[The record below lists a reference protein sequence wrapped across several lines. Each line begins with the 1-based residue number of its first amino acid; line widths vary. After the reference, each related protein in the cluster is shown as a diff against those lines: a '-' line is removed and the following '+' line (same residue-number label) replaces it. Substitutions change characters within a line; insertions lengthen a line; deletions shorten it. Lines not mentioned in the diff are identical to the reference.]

1 MFKNANKIN
10 QEIKELIAKGN
21 LLLNAKQNKQRAT
34 AYLYVIFSLLAFS
47 FFGIFAIGPT
57 VTTISDLNKKYNEE
71 KIALKELQQKNEAL
85 KSLSAQYVEIQPD
98 LTLIDSAIP
107 QSPKVAELTRQLEK
121 LSIQNNLIV
130 KKVDTG
136 LMELYPAKNPNKPI
150 FSYTF
155 IINVEGSEKDVNSF
169 ISALVNM
176 GRIIGIEKLQTGK
189 QVLNVFAASI
199 TGRAY
204 FYRP

>member
-1 MFKNANKIN
+1 MFKDASKIN
-10 QEIKELIAKGN
+10 KEIKELIAKGN
-21 LLLNAKQNKQRAT
+21 LLLNAKQNRQRAT

-71 KIALKELQQKNEAL
+71 KTALKELQAKNEAL
-85 KSLSAQYVEIQPD
+85 KSLSAQYVEIQPE

-121 LSIQNNLIV
+121 LSIQNNLVV
-130 KKVDTG
+130 KKIDTG

-150 FSYTF
+150 FSFTF
-155 IINVEGSEKDVNSF
+155 TIGIEGSEKDVNIF
-169 ISALVNM
+169 ISDLVNM

-189 QVLNVFAASI
+189 QVSNIFAASI

>member
-1 MFKNANKIN
+1 MFKNADKIN

-155 IINVEGSEKDVNSF
+155 TINVEGSEKDVNTF
-169 ISALVNM
+169 ISDLVNM

>member
-1 MFKNANKIN
+1 MFKNADKIN

>member
-71 KIALKELQQKNEAL
+71 KIALKELQQK
-85 KSLSAQYVEIQPD
+85 KHP
-98 LTLIDSAIP
+98 
-107 QSPKVAELTRQLEK
+107 PK
-121 LSIQNNLIV
+121 
-130 KKVDTG
+130 
-136 LMELYPAKNPNKPI
+136 
-150 FSYTF
+150 
-155 IINVEGSEKDVNSF
+155 
-169 ISALVNM
+169 
-176 GRIIGIEKLQTGK
+176 
-189 QVLNVFAASI
+189 
-199 TGRAY
+199 
-204 FYRP
+204 

>member
-1 MFKNANKIN
+1 MFKNADKIN

-71 KIALKELQQKNEAL
+71 KDALKELKDKNEAL

-98 LTLIDSAIP
+98 LNLIDNAIP
-107 QSPKVAELTRQLEK
+107 QSPKVAELTRQLEN
-121 LSIQNNLIV
+121 LSIQNTLVV
-130 KKVDTG
+130 KKLDTG

-150 FSYTF
+150 FSF
-155 IINVEGSEKDVNSF
+155 IFTIGVEGAEKDVNQF
-169 ISALVNM
+169 ILDLVNM
-176 GRIIGIEKLQTGK
+176 GRIIKIEKLQTGK
-189 QVLNVFAASI
+189 QISSTFAASV

-204 FYRP
+204 FYKE

>member
-1 MFKNANKIN
+1 MFKNADKIN
-10 QEIKELIAKGN
+10 KEIKELIAKGN

-71 KIALKELQQKNEAL
+71 KTVLKELQQKNEAL
-85 KSLSAQYVEIQPD
+85 KSLSAQYVEIQPG

-121 LSIQNNLIV
+121 LSIQNSLIV

-155 IINVEGSEKDVNSF
+155 TINVEGSEKDVNTF
-169 ISALVNM
+169 ISDLVNM

-189 QVLNVFAASI
+189 QVSGVFAASI
-199 TGRAY
+199 TGRAF

>member
-1 MFKNANKIN
+1 MFKNVDKVNK
-10 QEIKELIAKGN
+10 EIKELIAKGN

-71 KIALKELQQKNEAL
+71 KVALKELKEKNEAL
-85 KSLSAQYVEIQPD
+85 KSLSAQYVEIQPNLD
-98 LTLIDSAIP
+98 LIENAIP
-107 QSPKVAELTRQLEK
+107 QSPKVAELTRQLEN

-130 KKVDTG
+130 KKLDTG

-150 FSYTF
+150 FSF
-155 IINVEGSEKDVNSF
+155 IFTIGVEGGEQDVNQF
-169 ISALVNM
+169 ILDLVSM
-176 GRIIGIEKLQTGK
+176 GRIIKIEKLQTGK
-189 QVLNVFAASI
+189 QISNIFAASV

>member
-71 KIALKELQQKNEAL
+71 KQALKELQQKNDAL

-98 LTLIDSAIP
+98 LNLIDNAIP

-121 LSIQNNLIV
+121 LSIQNNLV
-130 KKVDTG
+130 LKKLDTG
-136 LMELYPAKNPNKPI
+136 LMELYPAKNPTKPI
-150 FSYTF
+150 FSFTF
-155 IINVEGSEKDVNSF
+155 TVGIEGSEKDVNAF
-169 ISALVNM
+169 ISDIVNM

-189 QVLNVFAASI
+189 QISSTFAASI

>member
-107 QSPKVAELTRQLEK
+107 QSPKV
-121 LSIQNNLIV
+121 S
-130 KKVDTG
+130 
-136 LMELYPAKNPNKPI
+136 
-150 FSYTF
+150 
-155 IINVEGSEKDVNSF
+155 
-169 ISALVNM
+169 
-176 GRIIGIEKLQTGK
+176 
-189 QVLNVFAASI
+189 
-199 TGRAY
+199 
-204 FYRP
+204 